1 MGTFYKRCPQPLTHL
16 QGPKS
21 SAPLAWPWPLL
32 RIEVLDRLTPL
43 VKTREARLDCISR
56 DWASSERKNKTK
68 RKTKQPS
75 KNSLQARRPSWFFCF
90 ISSLCYILKDV
101 LRISAPQ
108 GRNNLKSAAKCSQR
122 FLFPRDCSRRTSSS
136 AKIPD

>member
-1 MGTFYKRCPQPLTHL
+1 MGTFHKRCPQPLTHL
-16 QGPKS
+16 QGLKS

-32 RIEVLDRLTPL
+32 RIEVLDRLTRWSRPE
-43 VKTREARLDCISR
+43 RR
-56 DWASSERKNKTK
+56 DWTAPAETGLHQKEKNKTK

-90 ISSLCYILKDV
+90 VSSLCYILKDV

-122 FLFPRDCSRRTSSS
+122 FLFLRDCSRRTSSS